1 MFRDPNGLNAL
12 LNVKVR
18 LACKT
23 CRRRSIHSTG
33 ISTKG
38 QPDTGDTGYE
48 LWKDDCEPSL
58 PDSQPETESIRGRT
72 GGMMHRGCRRC
83 AMWIDVDAPLFV
95 CGLLCEIH
103 EPLLCSSRFPL
114 AQLFALCLHQR
125 AHQRLAHRLDE
136 YHRLDRSRKC
146 PPRLHFFVRVRSKSV
161 WHLAATP
168 SSVSYSA
175 I

>member
-48 LWKDDCEPSL
+48 LWRDDCG
-58 PDSQPETESIRGRT
+58 PDQPTRSQPETESTSISRGRT
-72 GGMMHRGCRRC
+72 SRRNDASWLS
-83 AMWIDVDAPLFV
+83 AMRDVDQGGCP
-95 CGLLCEIH
+95 
-103 EPLLCSSRFPL
+103 
-114 AQLFALCLHQR
+114 ALRL
-125 AHQRLAHRLDE
+125 RLALFGD
-136 YHRLDRSRKC
+136 
-146 PPRLHFFVRVRSKSV
+146 P
-161 WHLAATP
+161 
-168 SSVSYSA
+168 
-175 I
+175 